1 MIIVELVCFLV
12 RRIVMKQRKCET
24 LSVSLSI
31 NIKNNKQDLFK
42 ISTVCPKMRLN
53 GEQMD
58 MYSAS
63 QIFLLQKQIAVI
75 SHLFPLE
82 VQKKSQCLKLCSDI
96 CNQKSKM
103 SVWTPKKKKK
113 NHFHLI
119 WQLLCLSVTLRRIM
133 SADTMRTESSFMIYE
148 SNIWAVF
155 HLELILKTPT
165 ESV

>member
-1 MIIVELVCFLV
+1 
-12 RRIVMKQRKCET
+12 MKQRKCDT

-75 SHLFPLE
+75 SHLFEEISMSQTLLRYLQSK
-82 VQKKSQCLKLCSDI
+82 VKDVSMNSKKI
-96 CNQKSKM
+96 IIII
-103 SVWTPKKKKK
+103 T
-113 NHFHLI
+113 F
-119 WQLLCLSVTLRRIM
+119 T
-133 SADTMRTESSFMIYE
+133 
-148 SNIWAVF
+148 
-155 HLELILKTPT
+155 
-165 ESV
+165 